1 MSHPIP
7 RIRIDSSQSGQERL
21 LRREVVRLV
30 LHLPFDHHDLAL
42 SVRQA
47 LDFYLSTIG
56 QGPEVLSEW
65 YDLETEPFPL
75 DDDNWE
81 IIRAVMA
88 PPRGDRF
95 LDDIENPQ
103 EAHRYIK
110 NQFERAVE
118 LSGGTTGVSGY
129 GFFYRARLP
138 WRDPGNTVSLVS
150 FSWPTEYLEEQGP
163 KRMRELILELA
174 APLPFCSGHAGL
186 SFIGEFDL
194 PGVLREVRERCFRHP
209 GLDLPDLGEH
219 SWKVGTRI
227 RAPHWLTFLGLPV
240 LGEVGGTEGLRSR
253 LFSAE
258 TAVQEME
265 GGRAVVTLGPWP
277 EAGDTERGQVL
288 PSYRELACLLEPW
301 LYHEERGRNLDFTL
315 EDVRRWERRFLG

>member
-1 MSHPIP
+1 MSERYPK
-7 RIRIDSSQSGQERL
+7 IRIHARNGAVL
-21 LRREVVRLV
+21 LREGVSISFYMRRSHQDVVHGVMQSLESYLRVVGSKALGWYDDGEGTWRELDAVGWAHTRRELLEKRWPLV
-30 LHLPFDHHDLAL
+30 TLRD
-42 SVRQA
+42 A
-47 LDFYLSTIG
+47 LDGAL
-56 QGPEVLSEW
+56 
-65 YDLETEPFPL
+65 
-75 DDDNWE
+75 
-81 IIRAVMA
+81 R
-88 PPRGDRF
+88 
-95 LDDIENPQ
+95 
-103 EAHRYIK
+103 
-110 NQFERAVE
+110 
-118 LSGGTTGVSGY
+118 Y
-129 GFFYRARLP
+129 GFDYRGKSLDELP
-138 WRDPGNTVSLVS
+138 AADEPGAVSAVS
-150 FSWPTEYLEEQGP
+150 FWLPTEFLEEHGP
-163 KRMRELILELA
+163 NHVRELALELA

-194 PGVLREVRERCFRHP
+194 PGVLREIRERCFRHP

-227 RAPHWLTFLGLPV
+227 RAPQWLTFLGLPV

-258 TAVQEME
+258 TTVQEME

-315 EDVRRWERRFLG
+315 EDVRRWDRRFLG

>member
-7 RIRIDSSQSGQERL
+7 RIRIYSSQSGQERL
-21 LRREVVRLV
+21 VRREVVRLV

-47 LDFYLSTIG
+47 LDLYLSTIG

-118 LSGGTTGVSGY
+118 LSGGTAGVSGY

-150 FSWPTEYLEEQGP
+150 FSWPAEYLEERGP
-163 KRMRELILELA
+163 KRMRELLLDLA
-174 APLPFCSGHAGL
+174 ALLPFSSGHAGL
-186 SFIGEFDL
+186 AFSSTHFSTLSFGQI
-194 PGVLREVRERCFRHP
+194 REEAFRHP
-209 GLDLPDLGEH
+209 GIDVTHGNTSLGRRIDGVHWINLLGQSLLD
-219 SWKVGTRI
+219 
-227 RAPHWLTFLGLPV
+227 
-240 LGEVGGTEGLRSR
+240 EVGGLGGLQDR
-253 LFSAE
+253 LHFPD
-258 TAVQEME
+258 THVQEME
-265 GGRAVVTLGPWP
+265 GGRAVVTLGQWP
-277 EAGDTERGQVL
+277 KAGDTSRGDSL
-288 PSYRELACLLEPW
+288 PDHRELARALEPW
-301 LYHEERGRNLDFTL
+301 LSTCPESYALVGASPSETQS
-315 EDVRRWERRFLG
+315 WWRRFLDS